1 MIQPL
6 YIVLPYIIF
15 AALFDKINRKIPNW
29 LTLSALILICTFA
42 VNPRYFHSAVIL
54 FIFFIFY
61 NIGFFGGGDG
71 KAMALITLAIGFQ
84 SVLVVFLFAS
94 IFAIVFGIAKLGKN
108 GIKEVGIRIFNM
120 LKMLLKTD
128 FEGIKREL
136 IAGFRIPFMPF
147 VLAGFLFWQIVLKG
161 GILV

>member
-1 MIQPL
+1 MIQPV

-15 AALFDKINRKIPNW
+15 AAIFDKINRKIPNR

-42 VNPRYFHSAVIL
+42 VKPRYFQAAVIL

-61 NIGFFGGGDG
+61 NVGFFGGGDG
-71 KAMALITLAIGFQ
+71 KAMAVITLAIGFQ
-84 SVLVVFLFAS
+84 SVVVVFLFAA
-94 IFAIVFGIAKLGKN
+94 IFAILFGIAKISKSGF
-108 GIKEVGIRIFNM
+108 KEVGIRIFNV

-136 IAGFRIPFMPF
+136 IVGFRIPFMPF
-147 VLAGFLFWQIVLKG
+147 VLAGFLFWQMLLKG
-161 GILV
+161 GMLV